1 LAFVWLRTWG
11 FVVLD
16 LPLCRLALLSNV
28 GNWTI
33 KVLSSTDTCFGTLIF
48 PFKREY
54 KLYSLHLSFHIWVY
68 MIRGS
73 SLLNWLVWSRL
84 SIRKKG
90 LCKFGRISNDV
101 FMECPSS
108 HYPVP
113 SNLMPK
119 TLQIWQFDQNF
130 ACKVVHKR
138 GYFLRIR
145 VTTFLLLFPAY
156 ICYLY
161 IFFLFPSHYPFF

>member
-1 LAFVWLRTWG
+1 VRWFLR
-11 FVVLD
+11 
-16 LPLCRLALLSNV
+16 
-28 GNWTI
+28 GN
-33 KVLSSTDTCFGTLIF
+33 L
-48 PFKREY
+48 
-54 KLYSLHLSFHIWVY
+54 IWVY

-90 LCKFGRISNDV
+90 SCKFGRISNDV

-108 HYPVP
+108 HYPAP

-119 TLQIWQFDQNF
+119 MLQIWQFDQNF

-161 IFFLFPSHYPFF
+161 IFFLFPSHYPFFLALRLNLVLWLSGRYYNWR